1 MLRMRFQSL
10 LKVAASNKS
19 YQPPHTHTSPHI
31 HVYVCNLR
39 FSFTICFLS
48 SSYKMRE
55 NVNLKEHKYH
65 FHSTEISVR
74 ANDFDCEF
82 YFHFLLLPHTHTNR
96 PQTHALPYEFLNC
109 VLWIAFAA
117 ECDSCTKMVA
127 QKNVVFFVHSL
138 IPSHLF
144 PLSSEFGNFEHI
156 DKNVSRF
163 VPFK

>member
-1 MLRMRFQSL
+1 
-10 LKVAASNKS
+10 
-19 YQPPHTHTSPHI
+19 
-31 HVYVCNLR
+31 
-39 FSFTICFLS
+39 
-48 SSYKMRE
+48 MRE

-82 YFHFLLLPHTHTNR
+82 YFHFLLLPHTHTHTNR